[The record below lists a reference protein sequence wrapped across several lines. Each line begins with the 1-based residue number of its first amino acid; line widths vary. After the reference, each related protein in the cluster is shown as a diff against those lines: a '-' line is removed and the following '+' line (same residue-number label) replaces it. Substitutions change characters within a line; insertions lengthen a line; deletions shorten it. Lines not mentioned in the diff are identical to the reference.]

1 MYQLRFVSNEKRVE
15 NVPPVGQA
23 SPETSSTD
31 GGVFEKRPDG
41 YELIVLVTDNER
53 DRKDLRPGVLEPD
66 EHPFCGEE
74 RVGGFGLIE

>member
-1 MYQLRFVSNEKRVE
+1 MYQLRFVPNEKRVE

-41 YELIVLVTDNER
+41 DELIVLVTDNER

>member
-1 MYQLRFVSNEKRVE
+1 MYQLRFVPNEKRVE

-41 YELIVLVTDNER
+41 SELIVLVTDNER
-53 DRKDLRPGVLEPD
+53 DRKDLRTGVLEPG

-74 RVGGFGLIE
+74 RVGGHGFIV